1 MSALYIRANEGTG
14 QVIDR
19 PTTHTAMAR
28 QIGSR
33 YIERVRT
40 PLPGVV
46 MVVDEEG
53 ALREDRGLNIA
64 VTGRLYPGRI
74 FGSVLIVGEA
84 MTPDGGLGFVDLT
97 DEQVRQVCK
106 YLGISPVHAPQE
118 AGR

>member
-14 QVIDR
+14 QVIDL

-28 QIGSR
+28 QIDSR

-40 PLPGVV
+40 PLPGIV

-64 VTGRLYPGRI
+64 VTGHLYPGRI

-84 MTPDGGLGFVDLT
+84 MTPGGLDFVDLT
-97 DEQVRQVCK
+97 DEQLRQVCE